1 MQLISSIW
9 VVVIVS
15 RCSTRREPKYL
26 NLITTE
32 QYPAG
37 VWMTPAFVFAKIFEW
52 KTIFAFFFDDIHKV
66 IFTAARRGEKGRN
79 RSDRF
84 QKQRFLFN
92 VRRITADRKQFGGK
106 DQVMYKF
113 VGWLVWLGTVTN
125 RRTPYLTA
133 GCSSLQVVKSV
144 QIGTSTKQNYSPIN
158 SWKYDISVG
167 LASRSEKIVITTC
180 LSEHRMHMCSEA

>member
-1 MQLISSIW
+1 MQWISPIW

-15 RCSTRREPKYL
+15 RCSTRRELLYL
-26 NLITTE
+26 DLITTAQCPVE
-32 QYPAG
+32 G
-37 VWMTPAFVFAKIFEW
+37 VWITPAFVFAKIFEW

-66 IFTAARRGEKGRN
+66 IFTAERRREKGRN

-84 QKQRFLFN
+84 QKQRFLCN

-144 QIGTSTKQNYSPIN
+144 QNWNTHKTKLQSN
-158 SWKYDISVG
+158 K
-167 LASRSEKIVITTC
+167 
-180 LSEHRMHMCSEA
+180 HMEI